1 MIRKE
6 FSRAVET
13 KYSINGGRTESD
25 RQTWFD
31 CLGIWRGRGA
41 ERHPSIAGDRME
53 IINWRKDLKDGAAE
67 EGGSEQMHVPG
78 WGG

>member
-1 MIRKE
+1 MVGE
-6 FSRAVET
+6 QS
-13 KYSINGGRTESD
+13 
-25 RQTWFD
+25 QTD
-31 CLGIWRGRGA
+31 KHGLSVLELIWRGRGA